1 MGQRL
6 KESTLKQI
14 PVRNYSY
21 YLQAHGWEEVDT
33 DETGSYWNKIGS
45 EPSIY
50 SWLPSNPEVRTF
62 SVRISQLV
70 EEVAK
75 VEGRDVSEVL
85 RDLTDLQRDV
95 QEIRT
100 FPGGKTGSITLGQS
114 SESIQGLHRWV
125 ESAAVAVSM
134 DEAAVILP
142 RSKPPAALALLRKTE
157 LLTPIP
163 GSFIWRLSLPL
174 GDHELE
180 TQFPFDFDGKFEDY
194 ARRTS
199 RRLYASTRLAAD
211 AARESIS
218 EDTGIEPF
226 RARISEG
233 ITADLC
239 EALSQISV
247 SGATPLDFKFRW
259 SRYRPVNE
267 ANEQFALSTEQLA
280 VIGWAGKELRREAL
294 EPDVTVKGFV
304 VRLTRNGPNIMP
316 GKITISGS
324 ETQDPQGPIAH
335 YWVELSAEDYQ
346 KAQIAHSNYEEV
358 TVTGDLRRS
367 ARRREL
373 LNPSHFHV
381 LNGPPGTYLAE

>member
-6 KESTLKQI
+6 KESTINQI
-14 PVRNYSY
+14 PVRNYAY
-21 YLQAHGWEEVDT
+21 YLQANGWEEVDT
-33 DETGSYWNKIGS
+33 DATGSYWNKVGS
-45 EPSIY
+45 DPGVY
-50 SWLPSNPEVRTF
+50 SWLPSNPDVRTF
-62 SVRISQLV
+62 SLRISQLV

-75 VEGRDVSEVL
+75 VEGRDVNEVL

-95 QEIRT
+95 QEVRT
-100 FPGGKTGSITLGQS
+100 FPGGKSGSITLGQS
-114 SESIQGLHRWV
+114 SESIQGLHKWV
-125 ESAAVAVSM
+125 ESAAVAVGM

-142 RSKPPAALALLRKTE
+142 RRKPPAALALLRSTE

-180 TQFPFDFDGKFEDY
+180 NQFPFDIDGRFEDY
-194 ARRTS
+194 ARRTT
-199 RRLYASTRLAAD
+199 RRLYASTRVTAEAAS
-211 AARESIS
+211 ESLS
-218 EDTGIEPF
+218 QDTGVEPF
-226 RARISEG
+226 RARITEG

-239 EALSQISV
+239 DALSQISV
-247 SGATPLDFKFRW
+247 SGATPLEFNFRW
-259 SRYRPVNE
+259 SRYRPVPD
-267 ANEQFALSTEQLA
+267 ANEQLALSTEQLE

-304 VRLTRNGPNIMP
+304 VRLTRTGPNIMP

-324 ETQDPQGPIAH
+324 ETHDPQGQVAH

-346 KAQIAHSNYEEV
+346 KAQDAHSKYEEV

-367 ARRREL
+367 TRRREL
-373 LNPSHFHV
+373 LNPSQFHV
-381 LNGPPGTYLAE
+381 LNGPGTHLAE